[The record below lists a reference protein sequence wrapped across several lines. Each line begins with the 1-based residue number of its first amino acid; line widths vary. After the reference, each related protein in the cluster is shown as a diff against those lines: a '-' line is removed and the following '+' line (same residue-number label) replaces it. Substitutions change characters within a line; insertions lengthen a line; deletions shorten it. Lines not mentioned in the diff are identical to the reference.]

1 MYPEMKILLS
11 EAKNKLTREIIEL
24 SREEVLEGMV
34 KDQGWVEVFEMYYP
48 SSTVRL
54 FFDVDALRLE
64 CKAPENILDLSLKA
78 INATFGTTDADWAIC
93 CGSREK
99 KVSYHI
105 LSKRYKITLE
115 ALRKVAA
122 KLKSQHSWFD
132 DTLLYI
138 SLESNHELG
147 FLRLPNQS
155 KDSINKPA
163 PPMTIL
169 QGDLADFLLTDIER
183 LEDFPGL
190 LFK

>member
-1 MYPEMKILLS
+1 MKTLLS

-54 FFDVDALRLE
+54 FFDVDSTAT
-64 CKAPENILDLSLKA
+64 AQENILELSLKA

-93 CGSREK
+93 CGTREK

-105 LSKRYKITLE
+105 LSKRYKITLD
-115 ALRKVAA
+115 ALRKVSA
-122 KLKSQHSWFD
+122 KLKREHSWFD

-169 QGDLADFLLTDIER
+169 QGGLADFLVSDIDR
-183 LEDFPGL
+183 LKDVPGL
-190 LFK
+190 VFK

>member
-54 FFDVDALRLE
+54 FFDVDA
-64 CKAPENILDLSLKA
+64 ATAQENILDLSLKA
-78 INATFGTTDADWAIC
+78 INAQFGTVDADWAIC

-99 KVSYHI
+99 KISYHI
-105 LSKRYKITLE
+105 LSKRYKITLD

-122 KLKSQHSWFD
+122 KLKRQHAWFD

-169 QGDLADFLLTDIER
+169 QGDLADFLVSDIDY
-183 LEDFPGL
+183 LEDAPALTF
-190 LFK
+190 

>member
-24 SREEVLEGMV
+24 SREEVLEGIV

-54 FFDVDALRLE
+54 FFDVDFAGT
-64 CKAPENILDLSLKA
+64 ATENILDLSLKA

-138 SLESNHELG
+138 TLESNHELG

-163 PPMTIL
+163 PPMVIL
-169 QGDLADFLLTDIER
+169 QGDLADFLVTDIEH
-183 LEDFPGL
+183 LEDVPGL
-190 LFK
+190 VFK

>member
-1 MYPEMKILLS
+1 MKILLS
-11 EAKNKLTREIIEL
+11 EAKNKLTREIVEL
-24 SREEVLEGMV
+24 SREEVLKGMV
-34 KDQGWVEVFEMYYP
+34 VDNFWHEVIEMYYP
-48 SSTVRL
+48 DIKIRVV
-54 FFDVDALRLE
+54 FDVDAGSKAEHVLE
-64 CKAPENILDLSLKA
+64 KSLEA
-78 INATFGTTDADWAIC
+78 INRQFGTVDADWAIC

-105 LSKRYKITLE
+105 LSKRYRITLDDLRKITT
-115 ALRKVAA
+115 

-169 QGDLADFLLTDIER
+169 QGDLPDFLVSDIDC
-183 LEDFPGL
+183 LEDVPATSL
-190 LFK
+190 A

>member
-54 FFDVDALRLE
+54 FFDLDSTAT
-64 CKAPENILDLSLKA
+64 AQENILDLSLKA
-78 INATFGTTDADWAIC
+78 INAQFGTVDADWAIC
-93 CGSREK
+93 CGSRK
-99 KVSYHI
+99 KKISYHI
-105 LSKRYKITLE
+105 LSKRYKITLD

-122 KLKSQHSWFD
+122 KLKRQHAWFD

-169 QGDLADFLLTDIER
+169 QGDLADFLVSDIDY
-183 LEDFPGL
+183 LEDAPALTF
-190 LFK
+190 

>member
-1 MYPEMKILLS
+1 MKILLS
-11 EAKNKLTREIIEL
+11 EAKNKLTRDIIEL

-34 KDQGWVEVFEMYYP
+34 RDQGWVEVFEMYYP

-54 FFDVDALRLE
+54 FFDVDAGSKADHVLE
-64 CKAPENILDLSLKA
+64 KSLEA
-78 INATFGTTDADWAIC
+78 INRQFGTVDEDWAIS
-93 CGSREK
+93 CGTRET

-105 LSKRYKITLE
+105 LSCLYRITLDD
-115 ALRKVAA
+115 LRKVTA
-122 KLKSQHSWFD
+122 KLKDQHSWFD

-163 PPMTIL
+163 PPMRIL
-169 QGDLADFLLTDIER
+169 QGGLADFLVTDIDC
-183 LEDFPGL
+183 LEEVPAISM
-190 LFK
+190 FK

>member
-54 FFDVDALRLE
+54 FFDVDFAGTTT
-64 CKAPENILDLSLKA
+64 ENILDLSLKA

-105 LSKRYKITLE
+105 LSKPYKITLE

-138 SLESNHELG
+138 TLESNHELG

-169 QGDLADFLLTDIER
+169 QGDLADFLVTDIEH

>member
-1 MYPEMKILLS
+1 MKILLS

-34 KDQGWVEVFEMYYP
+34 RDQGWVEVFEMYYP

-54 FFDVDALRLE
+54 FFDVDSRATSQ
-64 CKAPENILDLSLKA
+64 ENILDLSLKA
-78 INATFGTTDADWAIC
+78 INAQFGTVDADWAIC

-99 KVSYHI
+99 KISYHI
-105 LSKRYKITLE
+105 LSKRYKITLD
-115 ALRKVAA
+115 ALRKVSA
-122 KLKSQHSWFD
+122 KLKSQHPWFD

-169 QGDLADFLLTDIER
+169 QGDLSDFLLTDIER